1 MRARRS
7 AVTLMGT
14 VLLAMHI
21 QAQEPLPTPQA
32 SPAAS
37 VTQTVGIASLS
48 VSYHRPG
55 IKGREIWGALVPYDK
70 VWRAGANENTTVS
83 VSHPVFIEGQALAPG
98 TYGLH
103 MIPRKGTWTVIF
115 SSNST
120 SWGSY
125 FYSEQEDALRVEVT
139 PEEAPRTEWLTYQFE
154 ELTDSSAVLALRWD
168 RVRLPIP
175 ITMDTEAYVIAN
187 ARDAYLRGLAGF
199 SWQGYQQAASY
210 CLRHNRNLEEGLAW
224 IDRSIEISETFT
236 NLRTKAGILELLG
249 RAAEAQALREKSLR
263 LATEAEVNALGYQF
277 LGENRV
283 EEALEMFRMN
293 VIHYPNSWNAYD
305 SLAEG
310 LERAGDIEG
319 AIINYRQA
327 FALVTNPAQKERI
340 KDTLTRLRAQ

>member
-1 MRARRS
+1 MRPSMCAL
-7 AVTLMGT
+7 TLGGI
-14 VLLAMHI
+14 VLLALPLP
-21 QAQEPLPTPQA
+21 AQESLPAPLA

-37 VTQTVGIASLS
+37 VSQTVGIAELS

-55 IKGREIWGALVPYDK
+55 IKGREIWGALVPYDE
-70 VWRAGANENTTVS
+70 VWRAGANQNTTLT
-83 VSHPVFIEGQALAPG
+83 VSHPVSVEGRPLSAG

-103 MIPRKGTWTVIF
+103 MIPRSGVWTIIF

-125 FYSEQEDALRVEVT
+125 FYDPQEDALRVEVA
-139 PEEAPRTEWLTYQFE
+139 PEVATHTEWLAYQFE

-168 RVRLPIP
+168 KVRVPIR
-175 ITMDTEAYVIAN
+175 ITMDTEGHVIAN

-199 SWQGYQQAASY
+199 SWQGYQQAASF
-210 CLRHNRNLEEGLAW
+210 CLRHNRNLEEALRW
-224 IDRSIEISETFT
+224 IDRSIEISESFT
-236 NLRTKAGILELLG
+236 NLRTKAGILDQLG
-249 RAAEAQALREKSLR
+249 RATEAEALRTKSLN
-263 LATEAEVNALGYQF
+263 LATEAEVNAVGYQL
-277 LGENRV
+277 LGQNRV

-293 VIHYPNSWNAYD
+293 VVRYPNSWNAYD

-327 FALVTNPAQKERI
+327 LSLVSNAAQKQRI
-340 KDTLTRLRAQ
+340 EETLTRLRGQ